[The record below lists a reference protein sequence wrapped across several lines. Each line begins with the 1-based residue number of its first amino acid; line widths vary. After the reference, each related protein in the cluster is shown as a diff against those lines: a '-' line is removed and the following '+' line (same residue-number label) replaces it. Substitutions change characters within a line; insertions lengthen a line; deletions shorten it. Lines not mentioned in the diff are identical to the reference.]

1 MQPPAKKTFSATSI
15 IMEHD
20 KRNEEAQGAE
30 IEIIII
36 DIELFAREDRRP
48 PLGMKYKV
56 KIGEQY
62 YVFHHHL
69 VTGKQLLETADQ
81 LPVECHTLYQ
91 KFRNGDFKRIGLYDE
106 VNLAEHGVEHFVV
119 KPPEVF
125 HYTVDTDPET
135 TEEKELTPN
144 EILKLADIT
153 PLEDYYLMQVLHDGK
168 QISYLGKGNEPIKM
182 RCPGLKFISVFN
194 GEVPVS

>member
-1 MQPPAKKTFSATSI
+1 MQTTAKKRFLTTSI
-15 IMEHD
+15 RMEQD
-20 KRNEEAQGAE
+20 KKIEEAQGAE

-36 DIELFAREDRRP
+36 DIEVFAREDRKP
-48 PLGMKYKV
+48 PLGMKYRV
-56 KIGEQY
+56 KIGDDY
-62 YVFHHHL
+62 FVFYHHL
-69 VTGKQLLETADQ
+69 VTGKQLLETASQ

-91 KFRNGDFKRIGLYDE
+91 KFRNGDFKRFGLQDE

-125 HYTVDTDPET
+125 HYTIDTDPET

-153 PLEDYYLMQVLHDGK
+153 PLEDYYLVQVLHDGE
-168 QISYLGKGNEPIKM
+168 QISYLGKGDEPIKM